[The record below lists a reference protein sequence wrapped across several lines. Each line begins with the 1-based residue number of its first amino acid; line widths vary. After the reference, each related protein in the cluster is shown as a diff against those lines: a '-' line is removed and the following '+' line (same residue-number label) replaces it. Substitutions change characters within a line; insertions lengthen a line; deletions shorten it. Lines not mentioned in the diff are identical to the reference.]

1 MLSFFLEPLQGRE
14 RIFVLMG
21 SSVCATFHQGQTARL
36 GKIAAALYD
45 LGTVTARCNRQ
56 TGSVRKPGFGAAGG
70 IVRLGMEATTMEK
83 EYTAVVKQEGDWWLG
98 WIEEVPGVN
107 CQEKTHEELMD
118 TLAVTLREA
127 LELNRQDALK
137 AAGSDFREETVTL

>member
-1 MLSFFLEPLQGRE
+1 
-14 RIFVLMG
+14 
-21 SSVCATFHQGQTARL
+21 
-36 GKIAAALYD
+36 
-45 LGTVTARCNRQ
+45 
-56 TGSVRKPGFGAAGG
+56 
-70 IVRLGMEATTMEK
+70 MEK

-107 CQEKTHEELMD
+107 CQERTHEELMD

-137 AAGSDFREETVTL
+137 AAGSDFREETPRRRKETLNNYPRSS

>member
-1 MLSFFLEPLQGRE
+1 
-14 RIFVLMG
+14 
-21 SSVCATFHQGQTARL
+21 
-36 GKIAAALYD
+36 
-45 LGTVTARCNRQ
+45 
-56 TGSVRKPGFGAAGG
+56 
-70 IVRLGMEATTMEK
+70 MEK

-107 CQEKTHEELMD
+107 CQERTHEELMD

-127 LELNRQDALK
+127 LEFNRRDALK